1 MPERLNVAD
10 DRFGEA
16 IRDDPAARSSR
27 AGRELPAGR
36 VLDLLEPSRDV
47 ASPGAAALLTGEF
60 TRLEGAV
67 VSGLRVKDLLT
78 PHFVR
83 TRLRAPVD
91 AQRPIGAVTL
101 RTGARADFES
111 LRSRPVGVSSG
122 AGILR
127 PTPFSSSMG
136 LRP

>member
-1 MPERLNVAD
+1 MPERLNGTD
-10 DRFGEA
+10 DRFGDA
-16 IRDDPAARSSR
+16 IRNDPAARSSR

-36 VLDLLEPSRDV
+36 VLDLLETSHGV
-47 ASPGAAALLTGEF
+47 ASREAAALLTRDF
-60 TRLEGAV
+60 TRLEEAV
-67 VSGLRVKDLLT
+67 VSGLRVKDLLI

-83 TRLRAPVD
+83 TRLRAPAD
-91 AQRPIGAVTL
+91 AQRPIGAVML

-111 LRSRPVGVSSG
+111 LRSRPVGVSLG